1 MNDTEYIL
9 GQLQLYYDCRLTDA
23 EEARLRTLVACSRS
37 DRPEIEEARALMGF
51 RRPQRRSRRRVFATV
66 AAAASLLVMLAVG
79 GWLMHDSRTAPG
91 ASYAYCGGVYINNE
105 NEVLDILAQN
115 LSEFGGDI
123 DDADRSMECELNEFA
138 EFISENLNEQ

>member
-9 GQLQLYYDCRLTDA
+9 GQLQLYYDCKLTDA
-23 EEARLRTLVACSRS
+23 EEERLRTLVARSRS
-37 DRPEIEEARALMGF
+37 DRREIEEARALMGF
-51 RRPQRRSRRRVFATV
+51 RRPQRRSCRRVFATV

-79 GWLMHDSRTAPG
+79 GWLMRDSRTAPG